1 MGEGN
6 GPIDMKELMEVMD
19 DDTELLQECFD
30 DFLEEADEMLAQIK
44 GSIDNGDSEALDES
58 AHKLKG
64 TLKYLAA
71 EPASDAAYELEKMGK
86 EDDMASAASVFQTLV
101 DECGKLKEYM
111 KKYKG

>member
-1 MGEGN
+1 MAESN
-6 GPIDMKELMEVMD
+6 GPVDMVELMEVMD

-44 GSIDNGDSEALDES
+44 KSIDDGDSEALDES

-71 EPASDAAYELEKMGK
+71 GPASDEAYKLEKMGK
-86 EDDMASAASVFQTLV
+86 NDNMASAGEVFEQLVVECAS
-101 DECGKLKEYM
+101 LKEFM
-111 KKYKG
+111 KNYSE